1 MARSL
6 YEGQFDRLTMRDIST
21 DPSSIAR
28 SLYKIQKNLD
38 DLVETVGCLVPEQE
52 QDEEVK
58 TDE

>member
-21 DPSSIAR
+21 DLSSIAR

-38 DLVETVGCLVPEQE
+38 DLVETVGCLVPEQ
-52 QDEEVK
+52 DEKVK

>member
-21 DPSSIAR
+21 DLSSIAR

>member
-21 DPSSIAR
+21 DLSSIAR
-28 SLYKIQKNLD
+28 SLCKIQKNLD

-52 QDEEVK
+52 QDEKVK